1 MESEIEKFASKVGL
15 RLLNG
20 EEVYRGN
27 DGAVYRVPLEVNG
40 EAFIVHSVQS
50 ALVASR
56 PEIVGRKL
64 DSLVTHP
71 ARLVAGYLRRSG
83 LADRKVVFMHVLRGS
98 QGYRL
103 DVALREAGFSVE
115 SQFVKVVYAGGLG
128 EKHAEAKPHV
138 ASAQLTGLSGEEK
151 TLVVADTVATGR
163 TLKEALRFMLDMA
176 VFKGVQFEKV
186 VIYGFISESGAR
198 VVGDFLGENGIT
210 PLFFALEDFAALA
223 SNQYDMPL
231 YGPDIGPRGVDAEKT
246 IAGVSVPEALRAM
259 LGEYFPGMD
268 QPGDWSER
276 QCLLFN
282 GYGYERGKIGE
293 HLERSLKSLEVLH
306 NAVRGAS
313 WYEEWLEEVFKKRRK
328 GLKRAMGV
336 DACTPE

>member
-1 MESEIEKFASKVGL
+1 MEPEVEKFAGKIGL
-15 RLLNG
+15 RLLTG
-20 EEVYRGN
+20 EEVYRDG
-27 DGAVYRVPLEVNG
+27 DGAVYRIPLEVNG
-40 EAFIVHSVQS
+40 EAFIVHSVQG

-56 PEIVGRKL
+56 PEVVGREL
-64 DSLVTHP
+64 DSLVIHP
-71 ARLVAGYLRRSG
+71 ARLVAGYLKHSG

-103 DVALREAGFSVE
+103 DVALREAGFGVE
-115 SQFVKVVYAGGLG
+115 SQFVRVVYTGGSG
-128 EKHAEAKPHV
+128 EKHAEAKPRV

-163 TLKEALRFMLDMA
+163 TLKEALHFMLDVA
-176 VFKGVQFEKV
+176 AFKGVQFEKV
-186 VIYGFISESGAR
+186 VVYGFISESGAR
-198 VVGDFLGENGIT
+198 AVGEFLGNYGIT
-210 PLFFALEDFAALA
+210 PAFFALEDFAALA

-231 YGPDIGPRGVDAEKT
+231 YGPDIGAKGVDPEKT

-282 GYGYERGKIGE
+282 GYGYERGRIGE
-293 HLERSLKSLEVLH
+293 HLERSLKSLETLH
-306 NAVRGAS
+306 SAVREAS
-313 WYEEWLEEVFKKRRK
+313 WYEEWLEEVFEKRRR
-328 GLKRAMGV
+328 GIKRAMGV
-336 DACTPE
+336 DACAPE